1 MKRILKIAL
10 LLVAFTHQL
19 WAHQLTVHLQTPYR
33 GKVTLVGH
41 QGFQNKTLAKEN
53 LNGIRSITLH
63 IPDDYQGVANLEF
76 EGYNGLFLLLNRE
89 DIELEIGQLQEMKPI
104 SFLKGNENIWLNTY
118 VNEQRERVAKR
129 NGLRYLLPLYQ
140 ADKNDSLYDLMQK
153 EFVSLDAEEAAFFNN
168 LPDNSYIK
176 YYIPLRQFVE
186 DQVNAARNKQEN
198 SAPLLAQF
206 YQFNLA
212 DDRFWNSGL
221 IGSFIEGHVALCEQ
235 QSGIEQIHAPCQ
247 KMVDHI
253 YMALK
258 GQPFKLLDLA
268 EFLLRTF
275 EKRGLEQAAEYLSL
289 TLLNQ
294 NKIAVEGDLRN
305 KMEQYRAMAIGN
317 TAADIAFNPPVKG
330 QAKLSDMASYKLLFF
345 WKSGCAGC
353 KEATPDLVALQN
365 TLKDHNIDIIGF
377 SLDTDNGKFQNY
389 ARQMPW
395 PSRSDLKGWESQ
407 TAKDYHLF
415 GTPAFYLLDAE
426 NKILFKPKSMAQLEM
441 YVKNGLPKE

>member
-1 MKRILKIAL
+1 MKRILKIAF

-19 WAHQLTVHLQTPYR
+19 WAHQLTVTLQAPYR
-33 GKVTLVGH
+33 GKITLVGH

-53 LNGIRSITLH
+53 LNGIRSFTLH

-76 EGYNGLFLLLNRE
+76 QGYNGLFLLLNQE
-89 DIELEIGQLQEMKPI
+89 DIELKIGQLQDMKPI

-118 VNEQRERVAKR
+118 VNEQSERVAKR

-140 ADKNDSLYDLMQK
+140 ADKNDSLYKLMQD
-153 EFVSLDAEEAAFFNN
+153 EYVSLDNEEAAFFNN
-168 LPDNSYIK
+168 LPDDSYIK

-186 DQVNAARNKQEN
+186 NQMNAVRNKQEN
-198 SAPLLAQF
+198 SAPLMAQF
-206 YQFNLA
+206 YQFDLTDN
-212 DDRFWNSGL
+212 RFWNSAL
-221 IGSFIEGHVALCEQ
+221 IDPFMEGHVALCEQ
-235 QSGIEQIHAPCQ
+235 HSGIEQVNAQCQ
-247 KMVDHI
+247 QMVDHI
-253 YMALK
+253 YASLK
-258 GQPFKLLDLA
+258 DDPFKLLDLA

-294 NKIAVEGDLRN
+294 NKIAIEGDLRN

-317 TAADIAFNPPVKG
+317 TAADIAFNQPVKG
-330 QAKLSDMASYKLLFF
+330 KAKLSDIASYKLLFF
-345 WKSGCAGC
+345 WKSGCPGC
-353 KEATPDLVALQN
+353 KEATPDLIALQT

-377 SLDTDNGKFQNY
+377 SLDTDNGKFESY

-407 TAKDYHLF
+407 TVKDYHLF

-426 NKILFKPKSMAQLEM
+426 NKILLKPKSMAQLEM
-441 YVKNGLPKE
+441 YLKNEFPKE